1 MVQTI
6 ISMANSLAMEIIA
19 EGVETQAQR
28 DFLKQHGC
36 SLYQGYLFSK
46 PVPLEEFEALLC
58 VAV

>member
-36 SLYQGYLFSK
+36 SLYQSYLFSK